1 MSIKASNPGFPMSA
15 TVQASRPA
23 SLNRR
28 RRVRQK
34 VHAPAYASF
43 SGTSKSEM
51 LDLNEIL
58 DISEVG
64 VSVQCASPL
73 EVGQQVELCLD
84 LAEAR
89 GQIFTTGRVVW
100 SDAAGRAGLGL
111 ATLPDSSLHR
121 LREWLFLN
129 AMVAAANAA
138 SSPAPPAAPEQS
150 VLHRVAHS
158 ALRPSY
164 TDTLSA
170 ASAVQREAEFLG
182 TDIEAVLS
190 LIASRSQ
197 SLLGASGAAIAISE
211 ENAATL
217 PSETTPFE
225 TLPSETMPSETLPSE
240 TMICRAS
247 AGPSAPPVGATLQV
261 GSGFSGECV
270 RTGSMLR
277 CDDTETDDRV
287 DRESCCA
294 LGIRSMLAAPVRS
307 NEKVIGLLEVFSAQ
321 PNSFDQNDGIIL
333 QRFAETILAAIKRA
347 APASSPPAPPPPAPI
362 PFTAAPG
369 SVLFAHAPEV
379 TKEVRKEVSKEEK
392 SEEGVEQ
399 KDTSAAEAK
408 AGGIR
413 LPRTYLYLL
422 IFAAATI
429 ALALGFILAPWIQP
443 WIQERLQTRQRR
455 GEQTVLASS
464 QPPAEISKTDSANP
478 PVDSLP
484 QLREL
489 AVRGDPNAENAL
501 GLLYAQGDEKQGIKP
516 DDRQAADWFAKA
528 AEHGSVSAQYKLGLL
543 YWGGHHGLPKDP
555 NKAYF
560 WTVLAR
566 AGGQEGSKDLAKIL
580 ANGMTHAQ
588 AAAIEQQAEIWYQQH
603 ESHAKPSPVH

>member
-1 MSIKASNPGFPMSA
+1 MSIKASNPGFSMSA

-23 SLNRR
+23 ALNRR

-34 VHAPAYASF
+34 VHAPAYATF
-43 SGTSKSEM
+43 TGTSKSEM

-58 DISEVG
+58 DISEAG

-73 EVGQQVELCLD
+73 EIDQQVELCLD

-100 SDAAGRAGLGL
+100 SDAAGRAGLGI

-138 SSPAPPAAPEQS
+138 SSPVPPEPEYS
-150 VLHRVAHS
+150 VIHSVARS

-164 TDTLSA
+164 TDALSA
-170 ASAVQREAEFLG
+170 ASAVQREAESLG
-182 TDIEAVLS
+182 TDLEAVLS

-197 SLLGASGAAIAISE
+197 SLLRASGAAIALSE
-211 ENAATL
+211 MNTVTT
-217 PSETTPFE
+217 PSEI
-225 TLPSETMPSETLPSE
+225 
-240 TMICRAS
+240 MICRAS
-247 AGPSAPPVGATLQV
+247 AGSSAPPVSAILQV

-270 RTGSMLR
+270 RTGTMLR
-277 CDDTETDDRV
+277 CDDAETDDRV
-287 DRESCCA
+287 DRQSCRA
-294 LGIRSMLAAPVRS
+294 LGIRSMLAAPVRL

-321 PNSFDQNDGIIL
+321 PNSFDQNDGAIL
-333 QRFAETILAAIKRA
+333 QRFAETILAALKRA
-347 APASSPPAPPPPAPI
+347 APAPTPPAPPPSVPI
-362 PFTAAPG
+362 PFTAPPG
-369 SVLFAHAPEV
+369 SVLFAHPPEV
-379 TKEVRKEVSKEEK
+379 TKEEK
-392 SEEGVEQ
+392 SEDREEQ
-399 KDTSAAEAK
+399 KDTSAVEAK
-408 AGGIR
+408 IGGIR

-429 ALALGFILAPWIQP
+429 ALALGFILAPSIQP
-443 WIQERLQTRQRR
+443 WIQEKLQSRQHR

-464 QPPAEISKTDSANP
+464 QPPAEVSKPDSPNP
-478 PVDSLP
+478 PIDTLP

-489 AVRGDPNAENAL
+489 AGRGDPTAENAL
-501 GLLYAQGDEKQGIKP
+501 GLLYAQGDEKQGIKA
-516 DDRQAADWFAKA
+516 DDTQAANWFAKA

-580 ANGMTHAQ
+580 ANGMTRAQ
-588 AAAIEQQAEIWYQQH
+588 SAAIEQQAEIWYQQH
-603 ESHAKPSPVH
+603 ESHTKPSPAH